1 MIKLLWRSVPC
12 SHTGLHNKAMSAAR
26 IKRSCDR
33 KLLEA
38 AARGGK
44 GWRGGGVLRLGGN
57 RAGYGVK
64 MGSTDSLLCT
74 RDHLIIIGIP
84 SKQEK
89 F

>member
-38 AARGGK
+38 AAKGGK
-44 GWRGGGVLRLGGN
+44 GVERGWRGSYETELQN
-57 RAGYGVK
+57 VK
-64 MGSTDSLLCT
+64 DSVDLSL
-74 RDHLIIIGIP
+74 
-84 SKQEK
+84 
-89 F
+89 